1 MYTYTSTKPEEKK
14 DRTAQPDRA
23 TLFVAIAYHTAYS
36 LLCKNLIILFCSV
49 QKGYCSTTVL
59 KYIED
64 LGSVSAKTTSL
75 RKMRHIRT
83 KSDLVS
89 NPHVSKKG
97 STGVG
102 VRLGRSCTA
111 INYGEMNQRKFQ
123 DPEIPLSPLP
133 VLQIVSCQSAK
144 IKKSRKAR
152 KKMGLGGTK
161 RARESDADLKSGE
174 YRR

>member
-1 MYTYTSTKPEEKK
+1 
-14 DRTAQPDRA
+14 
-23 TLFVAIAYHTAYS
+23 
-36 LLCKNLIILFCSV
+36 
-49 QKGYCSTTVL
+49 
-59 KYIED
+59 
-64 LGSVSAKTTSL
+64 
-75 RKMRHIRT
+75 MRHIRT

-144 IKKSRKAR
+144 IKKI
-152 KKMGLGGTK
+152 KK
-161 RARESDADLKSGE
+161 GE
-174 YRR
+174 EEDGVRRNEKGKGE